1 MLVTYTLK
9 DVGKERYTHLLV
21 NDTYTTKNVY
31 FLLRYIEN

>member
-1 MLVTYTLK
+1 MLVTYILK
-9 DVGKERYTHLLV
+9 DVGEERYTYLLV